1 MNKELK
7 SLLILSLFTLQF
19 GVHDGLADGP
29 ISYEKSRA
37 SGYKATAANSQSA
50 AMGEYAGVE
59 RTQAAIGH
67 YSRARTLLVEAMR
80 EFDAGKEIARPDLIL
95 NSETWKAGV
104 SARAD
109 ELSHVISPQG
119 RETTGGVR
127 FKESQALLNQKFDK
141 PKKVASSSPAPR
153 PIKKVEKEKRQI
165 LVSAEKKETNTARA
179 RMAEESEPLAVKPVE
194 SEEKKEVKVIREPLE
209 PVAPKEEVKE
219 PVAKS
224 TEEQKDLK
232 ELLSPPQASPI
243 EADPE
248 LEKAADEELSRT
260 MGEKVAEDKS
270 PPSDTS
276 QTTASPSEQSETAKS
291 INDEEIRA
299 RLKKLSEEIAQ
310 EEKNKQ

>member
-19 GVHDGLADGP
+19 GVADVLADGP

-37 SGYKATAANSQSA
+37 SGYKATGSNSQSA

-67 YSRARTLLVEAMR
+67 YARARTLLVEAMR

-109 ELSHVISPQG
+109 ELAHVISPQG

-179 RMAEESEPLAVKPVE
+179 RMAEESEPLAVK
-194 SEEKKEVKVIREPLE
+194 SEEKKELKVIREPLE

-232 ELLSPPQASPI
+232 ELLSPPQSSPI

-248 LEKAADEELSRT
+248 LEKAADEELART